1 MGRYRVIA
9 AVMLLLSM
17 GDGLRA
23 ADCGLVNGGF
33 EADEAVGGILS
44 KSPTGWD
51 VNLPAGKFSGWIESS
66 WPTEGG
72 YNLLLTANWLM
83 TFSGGEMGTVSQELS
98 LAGVSEIIFD
108 LKLRTSESAAA
119 WDPNICTAVVL
130 IDDDVVW
137 ESNFARADIQGEYP
151 DQVCVIDTR
160 YKDGQPH
167 RLAFGLRVNTGGMFF
182 EIYESYWDAIEC
194 VSDSG
199 PDGGVFLPADFDADG
214 LVDARDLMMM
224 AATWLAEV
232 PADSMLDLGTG
243 ATEDPNGVLGIVNF
257 IDLAVFGRN
266 WRGSSLVQ
274 EE

>member
-9 AVMLLLSM
+9 VVMLLLSM

-33 EADEAVGGILS
+33 EVDEAIDGIRS
-44 KSPTGWD
+44 RSPTGWD
-51 VNLPAGKFSGWIESS
+51 ANLPAGEFGGWVESS
-66 WPTEGG
+66 WPTEGA
-72 YNLLLTANWLM
+72 YNLMLSANWFM

-98 LAGVSEIIFD
+98 LAGVSAVVFD
-108 LKLRTSESAAA
+108 LKLRTSGRVVG

-151 DQVCVIDTR
+151 GQVCLVDEK

-167 RLAFGLRVNTGGMFF
+167 RLALGLRINTGGMFF
-182 EIYESYWDAIEC
+182 EIYESYWDAVEC
-194 VSDSG
+194 VSDPG
-199 PDGGVFLPADFDADG
+199 GGVLLPGDFDADG
-214 LVDARDLMMM
+214 LIDACDLMLM
-224 AATWLAEV
+224 AGMWAVDV
-232 PADSMLDLGTG
+232 PADSPLNLGTG
-243 ATEDPNGVLGIVNF
+243 TTEDPNGVVGRINF
-257 IDLAVFGRN
+257 FDLAVLANN